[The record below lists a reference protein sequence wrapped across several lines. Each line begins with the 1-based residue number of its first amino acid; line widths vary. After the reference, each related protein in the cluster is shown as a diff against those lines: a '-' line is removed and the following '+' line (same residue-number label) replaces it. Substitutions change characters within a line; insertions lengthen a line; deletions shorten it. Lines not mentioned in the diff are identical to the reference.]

1 MNFRNQEE
9 PRVLGFMIAPM
20 VDILLVILCFFI
32 VTWNFALA
40 ENELD
45 VRVPSAAKANET
57 QPYVGQ
63 VVINVKSDGTVIVN
77 GRVMQE
83 PYVPDE
89 YRDHVSMPNTTVPP
103 DEFFVLGDHRSSSN
117 DSRTW
122 GMVPRRYIYGKAV
135 FVYWPIDRLG
145 LLH

>member
-1 MNFRNQEE
+1 MNFRNQAE
-9 PRVLGFMIAPM
+9 PRVIGFMIAPM

-45 VRVPSAAKANET
+45 VRVPSATQANQP

-77 GRVMQE
+77 HQPKTSAE
-83 PYVPDE
+83 LLDQLKKLSQLYPDQAVIV
-89 YRDHVSMPNTTVPP
+89 RG
-103 DEFFVLGDHRSSSN
+103 DEAVDYKHIVEVLDICRQADIWN
-117 DSRTW
+117 VAFAT
-122 GMVPRRYIYGKAV
+122 GK
-135 FVYWPIDRLG
+135 PEE
-145 LLH
+145 

>member
-1 MNFRNQEE
+1 MNFRTQAE
-9 PRVLGFMIAPM
+9 PRVIGFMIAPM

-63 VVINVKSDGTVIVN
+63 VVINIKADGTIIVN
-77 GRVMQE
+77 RQAKTLPE
-83 PYVPDE
+83 LLELLKKLSQLYPDQAAIVRGDQGVE
-89 YRDHVSMPNTTVPP
+89 YKHIVEVLDICRQADIWNVAFATGKP
-103 DEFFVLGDHRSSSN
+103 DR
-117 DSRTW
+117 
-122 GMVPRRYIYGKAV
+122 
-135 FVYWPIDRLG
+135 
-145 LLH
+145 

>member
-1 MNFRNQEE
+1 MNFRNQAE

-45 VRVPSAAKANET
+45 VRVPSATNANQP

-63 VVINVKSDGTVIVN
+63 VVINVKADGTVVVNHQSKSSDELLDQLKKLAQLYPDQAVIVR
-77 GRVMQE
+77 G
-83 PYVPDE
+83 DE
-89 YRDHVSMPNTTVPP
+89 AVDYKHIV
-103 DEFFVLGDHRSSSN
+103 EVLDICRQADIWN
-117 DSRTW
+117 VAFAT
-122 GMVPRRYIYGKAV
+122 GK
-135 FVYWPIDRLG
+135 PEQ
-145 LLH
+145 

>member
-1 MNFRNQEE
+1 MNFRNQAE

-45 VRVPSAAKANET
+45 VRVPSASNVNQP

-63 VVINVKSDGTVIVN
+63 VVINVKADGTVVVNHQPKSSEELLDQLKKLSQLYPDQAVIVR
-77 GRVMQE
+77 G
-83 PYVPDE
+83 DE
-89 YRDHVSMPNTTVPP
+89 AVDYKHIV
-103 DEFFVLGDHRSSSN
+103 EVLDICRQADIWN
-117 DSRTW
+117 VAFAT
-122 GMVPRRYIYGKAV
+122 GK
-135 FVYWPIDRLG
+135 PEQ
-145 LLH
+145 